1 MNSVPAPK
9 SVDTFSEFRFTV
21 TFDILPADSQAVQH
35 SLRQYTT
42 SRLPNGVIIRHTN
55 ETGPCFQEERTIN
68 SQSSQPYCIL
78 LMKATIQQNLTATKP
93 AQRNRVFNIFGVRF
107 CLVCD
112 TCHEHINMGSRRD

>member
-9 SVDTFSEFRFTV
+9 SVNTFSFTV
-21 TFDILPADSQAVQH
+21 TFDFLPADSQAVQH

-78 LMKATIQQNLTATKP
+78 LMKATNQQTITAT
-93 AQRNRVFNIFGVRF
+93 QRNRVFNIFGVRF

-112 TCHEHINMGSRRD
+112 TYHEHINMGSRRD